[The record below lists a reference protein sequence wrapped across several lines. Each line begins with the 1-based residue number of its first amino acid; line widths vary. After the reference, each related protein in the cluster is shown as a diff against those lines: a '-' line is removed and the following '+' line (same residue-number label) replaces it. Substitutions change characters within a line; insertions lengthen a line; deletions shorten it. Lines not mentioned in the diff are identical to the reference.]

1 MCHKKGLKVVAVIII
16 LIALLLA
23 IAISVFG
30 SESLTY
36 AVYVGHFFDIMIPIL
51 AVGALLKYLLSC
63 GGCGCHCCHHHG
75 EGSVCSSEKHE
86 GNIESENKC
95 GCGK

>member
-1 MCHKKGLKVVAVIII
+1 MCHKKSIKIVAIVII
-16 LIALLLA
+16 LIALALA

-51 AVGALLKYLLSC
+51 AVGALLKYLLTC
-63 GGCGCHCCHHHG
+63 GCGCHCGCHHHG
-75 EGSVCSSEKHE
+75 DVCSSEKTE
-86 GNIESENKC
+86 AGKEESEHKC